1 MRLARAPP
9 TRQSAASQCGSD
21 SRNLVCAIERGRSR
35 GGKKDWTS
43 TGMGETKP
51 DDAADAEQAA
61 RRVGGLSVRFRAG
74 ETIFRPGDSARGWI
88 VVESGRVRVG
98 LTADTGREVVLYR
111 LGTGDSCLLTTS
123 ALLRQ
128 ETMLAEAVAETDV
141 AARLVPVATFERL
154 LAEDAAFRRAV
165 LRNYAER
172 VGELVVVIQDVL
184 FHALRE
190 RLARHLIAHAHDGAV
205 EATHQAIAAELGSA
219 REVVTRALNRFERE
233 GLIRV
238 ERARIVIIDAD
249 RLARS
254 SATQA

>member
-1 MRLARAPP
+1 
-9 TRQSAASQCGSD
+9 
-21 SRNLVCAIERGRSR
+21 
-35 GGKKDWTS
+35 
-43 TGMGETKP
+43 MGETRP
-51 DDAADAEQAA
+51 DETAEAEQAA
-61 RRVGGLSVRFRAG
+61 RRVGGLPVRFHAG
-74 ETIFRPGDSARGWI
+74 DTIFRPGDSARGWI

-111 LGTGDSCLLTTS
+111 LAAGDSCLLTTS

-141 AARLVPVATFERL
+141 SARLVPVAAFERL

-184 FHALRE
+184 FHALPQ
-190 RLARHLIAHAHDGAV
+190 RLARLLVPRARDGVV

-219 REVVTRALNRFERE
+219 REVVTRALNRFERD

-238 ERARIVIIDAD
+238 ERGRIVILDAD
-249 RLARS
+249 RLARAG
-254 SATQA
+254 ATQG

>member
-1 MRLARAPP
+1 MAE
-9 TRQSAASQCGSD
+9 TRSDEAA
-21 SRNLVCAIERGRSR
+21 E
-35 GGKKDWTS
+35 
-43 TGMGETKP
+43 
-51 DDAADAEQAA
+51 AEQAA
-61 RRVGGLSVRFRAG
+61 RRVGGLPVRFRAG
-74 ETIFRPGDSARGWI
+74 DTIFCPGDSARGWI

-111 LGTGDSCLLTTS
+111 LAAGDSCLLTTS

-141 AARLVPVATFERL
+141 SARLVPVAAFERL

-184 FHALRE
+184 FHALPQ
-190 RLARHLIAHAHDGAV
+190 RLARLLVPRARDGVV
-205 EATHQAIAAELGSA
+205 ETTHQAIAAELGSA
-219 REVVTRALNRFERE
+219 REVVTRALNRFERD

-238 ERARIVIIDAD
+238 ERGRIVILDAD
-249 RLARS
+249 RLARAG
-254 SATQA
+254 ATQG

>member
-1 MRLARAPP
+1 L
-9 TRQSAASQCGSD
+9 D
-21 SRNLVCAIERGRSR
+21 E
-35 GGKKDWTS
+35 D
-43 TGMGETKP
+43 GMGETKP

-61 RRVGGLSVRFRAG
+61 RRVGGLPVRFRAG

-111 LGTGDSCLLTTS
+111 LGAGDSCLLTTS

-141 AARLVPVATFERL
+141 AARLVPVAMFERL

-184 FHALRE
+184 FHALPE

-219 REVVTRALNRFERE
+219 REVVTRVLNRFERD

-238 ERARIVIIDAD
+238 ERGRIIIIDPD

-254 SATQA
+254 SATQG

>member
-1 MRLARAPP
+1 
-9 TRQSAASQCGSD
+9 
-21 SRNLVCAIERGRSR
+21 
-35 GGKKDWTS
+35 
-43 TGMGETKP
+43 MGETRP
-51 DDAADAEQAA
+51 EEAAEAEQAA
-61 RRVGGLSVRFRAG
+61 RRVGALRVRFHAG

-111 LGTGDSCLLTTS
+111 LGAGDSCLLTTS
-123 ALLRQ
+123 ALLSDER
-128 ETMLAEAVAETDV
+128 MLAEAVAETDV
-141 AARLVPVATFERL
+141 AARLVPVAAFERL

-184 FHALRE
+184 FHALPE
-190 RLARHLIAHAHDGAV
+190 RLARLLVARAHDGAV

-233 GLIRV
+233 GLIRI
-238 ERARIVIIDAD
+238 ERARIVIADAD
-249 RLARS
+249 RLARTG
-254 SATQA
+254 ATQG

>member
-1 MRLARAPP
+1 MNE
-9 TRQSAASQCGSD
+9 TRP
-21 SRNLVCAIERGRSR
+21 N
-35 GGKKDWTS
+35 
-43 TGMGETKP
+43 
-51 DDAADAEQAA
+51 DAAEAEQAA
-61 RRVGGLSVRFRAG
+61 RRVGGLPVRFRAG
-74 ETIFRPGDSARGWI
+74 ETIFRPGNSARGWI

-111 LGTGDSCLLTTS
+111 LAAGNSCLLTTS

-141 AARLVPVATFERL
+141 AARLVPVAAFERL

-172 VGELVVVIQDVL
+172 VGELVVVIHDVM
-184 FHALRE
+184 FHALPE
-190 RLARHLIAHAHDGAV
+190 RLARHLIAHARNGAV

-219 REVVTRALNRFERE
+219 REVVTRALARFERE

-238 ERARIVIIDAD
+238 VRGRIVILDAD
-249 RLARS
+249 RLAR
-254 SATQA
+254 AGAPQG

>member
-1 MRLARAPP
+1 
-9 TRQSAASQCGSD
+9 
-21 SRNLVCAIERGRSR
+21 
-35 GGKKDWTS
+35 
-43 TGMGETKP
+43 MGESRP
-51 DDAADAEQAA
+51 DDAAEAEQAA
-61 RRVGGLSVRFRAG
+61 RRVGGVRVLFHAG

-111 LGTGDSCLLTTS
+111 LGAGDSCLLTTS

-128 ETMLAEAVAETDV
+128 ETMLAEAVAESDV
-141 AARLVPVATFERL
+141 SARLVPVAAFERL

-172 VGELVVVIQDVL
+172 VGELVVVIQDVM
-184 FHALRE
+184 FHALPE
-190 RLARHLIAHAHDGAV
+190 RLARHLIAHARDGAV

-233 GLIRV
+233 GIIRV
-238 ERARIVIIDAD
+238 ARARIVIVDAD
-249 RLARS
+249 RLARA
-254 SATQA
+254 SASQG

>member
-1 MRLARAPP
+1 
-9 TRQSAASQCGSD
+9 
-21 SRNLVCAIERGRSR
+21 
-35 GGKKDWTS
+35 
-43 TGMGETKP
+43 MGESRP
-51 DDAADAEQAA
+51 DDAAEAEQAA
-61 RRVGGLSVRFRAG
+61 RRVGGVRVLFHAG

-111 LGTGDSCLLTTS
+111 LGAGDSCLLTTS

-128 ETMLAEAVAETDV
+128 ETMLAEAVAESDV
-141 AARLVPVATFERL
+141 SARLVPVAAFERL

-172 VGELVVVIQDVL
+172 VGELVVVIQDVM
-184 FHALRE
+184 FHALPE
-190 RLARHLIAHAHDGAV
+190 RLARHLIAHARDGAV

-233 GLIRV
+233 GIIRV
-238 ERARIVIIDAD
+238 ERARIVIVDAD
-249 RLARS
+249 RLARA
-254 SATQA
+254 SASQG

>member
-1 MRLARAPP
+1 MAE
-9 TRQSAASQCGSD
+9 TRSDEAA
-21 SRNLVCAIERGRSR
+21 E
-35 GGKKDWTS
+35 
-43 TGMGETKP
+43 
-51 DDAADAEQAA
+51 AEQAA
-61 RRVGGLSVRFRAG
+61 RRVGGLPVRFRAG
-74 ETIFRPGDSARGWI
+74 DTIFCPGDSARGWI

-111 LGTGDSCLLTTS
+111 LAAGDSCLLTTS

-128 ETMLAEAVAETDV
+128 ETMLAEAIAETDV
-141 AARLVPVATFERL
+141 SARLVPVAAFERL

-184 FHALRE
+184 FHALPQ
-190 RLARHLIAHAHDGAV
+190 RLARLLVPRARDGVV

-219 REVVTRALNRFERE
+219 REVVTRALNRFERD

-238 ERARIVIIDAD
+238 ERGRIVILDAD
-249 RLARS
+249 RLARAG
-254 SATQA
+254 ATQG